1 MINLTVETIYQGKV
15 AIRDKYVAEAMEKN
29 EAIKIIVKGKYMV
42 VPAEEVSHYLF
53 KSKVPFFDKI
63 TGGAHFLCYY
73 AWKPKVMEEKPKFR
87 YFQVCPECKKA
98 AFEWKKK
105 PRAGMKI
112 NVSKIV
118 GGHANG
124 LPIECRQCSYPINSS
139 YLTAAYLKEV
149 EINNC
154 PQPQQLTALE

>member
-1 MINLTVETIYQGKV
+1 MINLTVETVYQGKV
-15 AIRDKYVAEAMEKN
+15 AIRDKYVAEAIEQN

-42 VPAEEVSHYLF
+42 IPAEEVSHYLF

-73 AWKPKVMEEKPKFR
+73 TWVPKVMEEKPKFR
-87 YFQVCPECKKA
+87 YFQVCPECGKA

-112 NVSKIV
+112 NASKV
-118 GGHANG
+118 FGGATG
-124 LPIECRQCSYPINSS
+124 LPIECMQCRYPINSS
-139 YLTAAYLKEV
+139 YMTAAYTKEV
-149 EINNC
+149 PLNN
-154 PQPQQLTALE
+154 PQPQQLTALS